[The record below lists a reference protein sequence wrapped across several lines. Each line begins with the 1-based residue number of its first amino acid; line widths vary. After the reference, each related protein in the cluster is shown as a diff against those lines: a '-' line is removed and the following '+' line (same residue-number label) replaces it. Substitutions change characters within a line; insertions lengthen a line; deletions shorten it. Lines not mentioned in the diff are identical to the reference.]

1 MYMITKF
8 NYNKITRTLI
18 HPVLSVSLFKKIIFD
33 KFYAR
38 HEASCKNFFKKKD
51 FLKYFTTGSP
61 EELKPDFID
70 LKRIYDLVRKRRPK
84 CILEFGSGFSTIAF
98 ALAAKVNEEKE
109 NFETRIFSVDSN
121 IYWIKNSENKLSPIL
136 KKYINFQYSKTK
148 IINYK
153 EQIASIHENLPDISP
168 NLIYLD
174 GPSPED
180 VNGDIYN
187 ISFKSKNFYN
197 EDNSIFYKNN
207 GRRIVSAD
215 PLFYESSAPADFFIL
230 VDRRY
235 CAANFLE
242 KNLMYDYKIKKNLYF
257 GGFVTF
263 EKKYQPYP

>member
-1 MYMITKF
+1 MYYRI
-8 NYNKITRTLI
+8 RLR
-18 HPVLSVSLFKKIIFD
+18 IFHD
-33 KFYAR
+33 CFCF
-38 HEASCKNFFKKKD
+38 S
-51 FLKYFTTGSP
+51 
-61 EELKPDFID
+61 
-70 LKRIYDLVRKRRPK
+70 RK
-84 CILEFGSGFSTIAF
+84 A
-98 ALAAKVNEEKE
+98 NEEKE

-121 IYWIKNSENKLSPIL
+121 INWIKNSEKKLSPIL

-174 GPSPED
+174 GPSGED

-215 PLFYESSAPADFFIL
+215 PLFYESSSPADFYISRPQVLCGKFF
-230 VDRRY
+230 R
-235 CAANFLE
+235 E
-242 KNLMYDYKIKKNLYF
+242 KSY
-257 GGFVTF
+257 V
-263 EKKYQPYP
+263 

>member
-1 MYMITKF
+1 MITKF
-8 NYNKITRTLI
+8 IYNKITTALS
-18 HPVLSVSLFKKIIFD
+18 HPVLSVNLFKKIILD

-51 FLKYFTTGSP
+51 FLKYFTIGTP
-61 EELKPDFID
+61 KELQPNFTD
-70 LKRIYDLVRKRRPK
+70 LKRIYDLVRTRKPK

-109 NFETRIFSVDSN
+109 SFETRIFSIDSN
-121 IYWIKNSENKLSPIL
+121 INWIKNSENKLSPVL
-136 KKYINFQYSKTK
+136 KKYVNFQYSKTK
-148 IINYK
+148 IINCK
-153 EQIASIHENLPDISP
+153 QQIASIHENLPDISP

-174 GPSPED
+174 GPSGED
-180 VNGDIYN
+180 VDGDIYN

-207 GRRIVSAD
+207 GRRIISAD
-215 PLFYESSAPADFFIL
+215 PLFYESTAPADFFIL

-235 CAANFLE
+235 CSVNFLE

-257 GGFVTF
+257 GGFATF
-263 EKKYQPYP
+263 EKKYQIFP